1 MQLGFCSLLLPVA
14 VLLVVVAVLVWAA
27 LRTVPEHERLVVFR
41 FGRFAGVHGPGLV
54 LIIPFLDQA
63 VPVDLREQV
72 RVLEG
77 QTATTRDNK
86 RVVLDVVWS
95 YQIVDPAKS
104 VLEVY
109 DLETAAQDMAA
120 TALRTV
126 AGRFERY
133 DLLHDR
139 DLARA
144 ELHSRLVSIVEPW
157 GVEVRDVEIREV
169 RRGEP

>member
-1 MQLGFCSLLLPVA
+1 MELGIYGLLLAVA
-14 VLLVVVAVLVWAA
+14 VVLVVVAVLVWAA
-27 LRTVPEHERLVVFR
+27 LRTVPEHKRLVVFR

-72 RVLEG
+72 RALEG
-77 QTATTRDNK
+77 QTATTRDNE

-95 YQIVDPAKS
+95 YQIVDPARS
-104 VLEVY
+104 VLEVQ
-109 DLETAAQDMAA
+109 DLEVSSQDMAA
-120 TALRTV
+120 AALRTV
-126 AGRFERY
+126 AGHFERY

-139 DLARA
+139 GLARA
-144 ELHSRLVSIVEPW
+144 KLHSRLVEIVEPW

-169 RRGEP
+169 RRG